1 MGVIM
6 EKRIRIY
13 NIIAAIAI
21 FLGLPILFWAIGDFP
36 KRSNLKE
43 TLSVVTI
50 LAFCMMI
57 AQFYLARSNKNA
69 LKAHKMSKVVKY
81 HKFIGYTFVSILFV
95 HPFLI
100 VVPRYYEAGVD
111 PIDAFTTIITTFDST
126 GVILGMIAWC
136 LMVIIGISS
145 FIRNH
150 IGMTYKTWRIFHGIL
165 SITFLTIASWHVIDL
180 GRHINSSMRIY
191 IIALA
196 GLGVILLL
204 KTYLFKS
211 SKPSG
216 ETK

>member
-6 EKRIRIY
+6 EKRIRRY
-13 NIIAAIAI
+13 NIIVAIAI

-36 KRSNLKE
+36 RRSDLKE
-43 TLSVVTI
+43 IISVVTI

-57 AQFYLARSNKNA
+57 AQFYLARSNKNI
-69 LKAHKMSKVVKY
+69 LKSHRMSKVVKY
-81 HKFIGYTFVSILFV
+81 HKYIGYTFISILFV

-100 VVPRYYEAGVD
+100 VVPRYFESGVD
-111 PIDAFTTIITTFDST
+111 PIDAFTCIITSFNST
-126 GVILGMIAWC
+126 GVVVGIIAWC
-136 LMVIIGISS
+136 LMLVIGITSLL
-145 FIRNH
+145 RNH

-165 SITFLTIASWHVIDL
+165 SISFLIIAAWHVIDL
-180 GRHINSSMRIY
+180 GRHINSSMKIY

-196 GLGVILLL
+196 GLGVLLLL